1 MDSAEKRLMRL
12 FLLIWCFAMGKGAQT
27 RQRIIE
33 QAAPL
38 FNQGGMAGCT
48 MRDILD
54 ATGLQKGGLY
64 RHFSS
69 KEELAAECLKYS
81 LALVFQVR
89 SGNTEH
95 LPNAIDKLR
104 YLVDRFVSTPSPLKG
119 GCPLMNA
126 AVDSDDGDPQLRR
139 LSLEGLRAWKSRL
152 LQILKEGIE
161 RGEVVSGTDPVRV
174 VNTVIATLE
183 GSLLI
188 SRIERTSSPMEDAR
202 LHLNKLF
209 DGLLPTKAAGKLTPR
224 RVRVEESAT
233 EPRFRTESRR
243 NG

>member
-1 MDSAEKRLMRL
+1 
-12 FLLIWCFAMGKGAQT
+12 MGKGAQT

-38 FNQGGMAGCT
+38 FNQRGMAGCT
-48 MRDILD
+48 MQDILD

-81 LALVFQVR
+81 LSLVFQVR
-89 SGNTEH
+89 SGNASH
-95 LPNAIDKLR
+95 IPNAIDKLR

-152 LQILKEGIE
+152 LQILKKGLEQ
-161 RGEVVSGTDPVRV
+161 GEVLSGTDPVQV

-188 SRIERTSSPMEDAR
+188 SRIERTSGAMEDAR
-202 LHLNKLF
+202 LHLNGLF
-209 DGLLPTKAAGKLTPR
+209 DELVPTKTAGKPTPR
-224 RVRVEESAT
+224 RVRAKESA
-233 EPRFRTESRR
+233 
-243 NG
+243 

>member
-1 MDSAEKRLMRL
+1 
-12 FLLIWCFAMGKGAQT
+12 MGKGEKT

-33 QAAPL
+33 QTAPL
-38 FNQGGMAGCT
+38 FNQGGVAGCS
-48 MRDILD
+48 MQDILH
-54 ATGLQKGGLY
+54 ATGLTKGGIY

-81 LALVFQVR
+81 LALVFQAR
-89 SGNTEH
+89 SGNAEH
-95 LPNAIDKLR
+95 IPNAIDRLR

-161 RGEVVSGTDPVRV
+161 RGEVSGADPVRL

-188 SRIERTSSPMEDAR
+188 SRIERTPSAMEDAR
-202 LHLNKLF
+202 LHLSALF
-209 DGLLPTKAAGKLTPR
+209 DRLVPTQAAERLTPR
-224 RVRVEESAT
+224 RVRIK
-233 EPRFRTESRR
+233 EPA
-243 NG
+243 

>member
-1 MDSAEKRLMRL
+1 MTKGEK
-12 FLLIWCFAMGKGAQT
+12 T

-38 FNQGGMAGCT
+38 FNQGGMAGCS
-48 MRDILD
+48 MEEILQV
-54 ATGLQKGGLY
+54 TGLKKGGLY

-69 KEELAAECLKYS
+69 KQELAAECLKYS
-81 LALVFQVR
+81 LALVFR
-89 SGNTEH
+89 ARAGNAGH
-95 LPNAIDKLR
+95 IPNAIDKLR

-139 LSLEGLRAWKSRL
+139 LTLNGLRAWKSRL
-152 LQILKEGIE
+152 LQILQDGIA
-161 RGEVVSGTDPVRV
+161 RREVARGTDPVGV

-188 SRIERTSSPMEDAR
+188 SRLEGTSSAMENAR
-202 LHLNKLF
+202 LHLEALL
-209 DGLLPTKAAGKLTPR
+209 DGLEPTDQQ
-224 RVRVEESAT
+224 V
-233 EPRFRTESRR
+233 SRR
-243 NG
+243 ARRSS

>member
-1 MDSAEKRLMRL
+1 LYGFARKETDASFFANLD
-12 FLLIWCFAMGKGAQT
+12 FAMNKGEKT

-38 FNQGGMAGCT
+38 FNQGGMAGCS
-48 MRDILD
+48 MQDILHV
-54 ATGLQKGGLY
+54 TGLKKGGLY

-89 SGNTEH
+89 SGNANH
-95 LPNAIDKLR
+95 IPGAIGKLR

-139 LSLEGLRAWKSRL
+139 VSLEGLRAWKSRL
-152 LQILKEGIE
+152 LAILKEGIE
-161 RGEVVSGTDPVRV
+161 QGEVVSGTDPARV
-174 VNTVIATLE
+174 ANAVIATLE

-188 SRIERTSSPMEDAR
+188 SRIERTPSAMEDAR
-202 LHLNKLF
+202 LHLNTLF
-209 DGLLPTKAAGKLTPR
+209 DGLLPAGRPP
-224 RVRVEESAT
+224 S
-233 EPRFRTESRR
+233 
-243 NG
+243 

>member
-1 MDSAEKRLMRL
+1 
-12 FLLIWCFAMGKGAQT
+12 MGKGEKT

-33 QAAPL
+33 QTAPL
-38 FNQGGMAGCT
+38 FNQGGMVGCS
-48 MRDILD
+48 MQDILH
-54 ATGLQKGGLY
+54 ATGLTKGGIY

-81 LALVFQVR
+81 LALVFQAR
-89 SGNTEH
+89 SGNAE
-95 LPNAIDKLR
+95 LIPNAIDRLR

-139 LSLEGLRAWKSRL
+139 LSVEGLRAWKSRL
-152 LQILKEGIE
+152 LHILKEGTE
-161 RGEVVSGTDPVRV
+161 RGEVVSGTDPVLV

-188 SRIERTSSPMEDAR
+188 SRIERTSSAMEDAR
-202 LHLNKLF
+202 LHLDALF
-209 DGLLPTKAAGKLTPR
+209 DRLVPTQAAERLTPR
-224 RVRVEESAT
+224 RVRVK
-233 EPRFRTESRR
+233 EPA
-243 NG
+243 

>member
-12 FLLIWCFAMGKGAQT
+12 FFANLVFAMGKGAQT

-38 FNQGGMAGCT
+38 FNQGGMAGCS
-48 MRDILD
+48 MQDILD

-81 LALVFQVR
+81 LALVFQAR
-89 SGNTEH
+89 SGNADH
-95 LPNAIDKLR
+95 IPNAIDKLR
-104 YLVDRFVSTPSPLKG
+104 YLLDRFVSTPSPLKG

-139 LSLEGLRAWKSRL
+139 LSLEGLRTWKSRL
-152 LQILKEGIE
+152 LQILEEGIK

-188 SRIERTSSPMEDAR
+188 SRIERTSSAMEDAR
-202 LHLNKLF
+202 LHLHAVL
-209 DGLLPTKAAGKLTPR
+209 DGLEPTQAAEKLTPR
-224 RVRVEESAT
+224 RLRASESA
-233 EPRFRTESRR
+233 
-243 NG
+243 

>member
-1 MDSAEKRLMRL
+1 
-12 FLLIWCFAMGKGAQT
+12 MGKGEKT

-33 QAAPL
+33 QTAPL
-38 FNQGGMAGCT
+38 FNQGGMAGCS
-48 MRDILD
+48 MQDILH
-54 ATGLQKGGLY
+54 ATGLTKGGIY

-81 LALVFQVR
+81 LALVFQAR
-89 SGNTEH
+89 SGNAQH
-95 LPNAIDKLR
+95 IPNAIDKLR
-104 YLVDRFVSTPSPLKG
+104 YLVDRFVSTPSPMKG

-126 AVDSDDGDPQLRR
+126 AVDSDDGDPQLRQ

-161 RGEVVSGTDPVRV
+161 RGEVASGTDPVRV

-188 SRIERTSSPMEDAR
+188 SRIERTSRAMEDAR
-202 LHLNKLF
+202 LQLHAVF
-209 DGLLPTKAAGKLTPR
+209 DGLVYLNSAAPSRSTGCKS
-224 RVRVEESAT
+224 SAST
-233 EPRFRTESRR
+233 S
-243 NG
+243 GS

>member
-1 MDSAEKRLMRL
+1 
-12 FLLIWCFAMGKGAQT
+12 MGKGEKT

-48 MRDILD
+48 MQDILH
-54 ATGLQKGGLY
+54 ATGLKKGGLY

-81 LALVFQVR
+81 LALVFQAR
-89 SGNTEH
+89 SGNANHIT
-95 LPNAIDKLR
+95 NAIDKLR

-152 LQILKEGIE
+152 QVLKEGIE
-161 RGEVVSGTDPVRV
+161 RGEVVSGTDPIRV

-188 SRIERTSSPMEDAR
+188 SRIERTSSAMEDAR
-202 LHLNKLF
+202 LHLSALF
-209 DGLLPTKAAGKLTPR
+209 DGLVPAGQRKL
-224 RVRVEESAT
+224 
-233 EPRFRTESRR
+233 
-243 NG
+243 

>member
-1 MDSAEKRLMRL
+1 
-12 FLLIWCFAMGKGAQT
+12 LLNGFTRKETDASFFANLISTMGKGAKT

-38 FNQGGMAGCT
+38 FNQGGMAGCS
-48 MRDILD
+48 MQDILH

-81 LALVFQVR
+81 LAVVFRAR
-89 SGNTEH
+89 SGNADH
-95 LPNAIDKLR
+95 IPNAIDKLR

-139 LSLEGLRAWKSRL
+139 LSLQGLRAWKSRL
-152 LQILKEGIE
+152 LQIVKEGIE
-161 RGEVVSGTDPVRV
+161 RGEVARGTDPVRV
-174 VNTVIATLE
+174 VNTVIAILE

-188 SRIERTSSPMEDAR
+188 SRIERTSSAMQDAR
-202 LHLNKLF
+202 VHLDALF
-209 DGLLPTKAAGKLTPR
+209 EGLVPTGRRDSGKAAGL
-224 RVRVEESAT
+224 SA
-233 EPRFRTESRR
+233 
-243 NG
+243 